1 MFMET
6 SAKTAQNVETAFID
20 TAKEIFQKV
29 SDGVFDITNE
39 VHFYSVDLLVHNYC
53 GFVLQANGIKLGPQ
67 YQTGGGASRSGGGVG
82 DTGKPPSSGGCC

>member
-29 SDGVFDITNE
+29 QDGVFDISNE
-39 VHFYSVDLLVHNYC
+39 VWLHYTVTSIEQPLD
-53 GFVLQANGIKLGPQ
+53 
-67 YQTGGGASRSGGGVG
+67 
-82 DTGKPPSSGGCC
+82 